1 MSNDWKHMRNQPKP
15 KMRQIVII
23 ALLLTGFNSYAK
35 YYPGT
40 LLFENG
46 KSREGFIEAN
56 LGDVVLFKGWM
67 DAEPEEIPAAGIK
80 TIWIKTNGGHKM
92 HEYHYLLVDISSG
105 RVSSRMWLKLVEKG
119 TVTLFVYET
128 IVQQNGSDKVEPL
141 YYYCLREGKQLAKLI
156 ATHSNNLL
164 FISKATQ
171 FFADNPELVE
181 KIESKE
187 YTWKNVQELVQAYNQ
202 SL

>member
-1 MSNDWKHMRNQPKP
+1 
-15 KMRQIVII
+15 MRQIVII

-46 KSREGFIEAN
+46 KSREGYIEAN

-67 DAEPEEIPAAGIK
+67 EAEPEEIRAAGIQ
-80 TIWIKTNGGHKM
+80 TVWIKTNEGHKM
-92 HEYHYLLVDISSG
+92 HEYHYLLVDISAG
-105 RVSSRMWLKLVEKG
+105 RVSSRMWLKLMEKG

-128 IVQQNGSDKVEPL
+128 IVQKDGSDQAAPL

-156 ATHSNNLL
+156 ATRSNNLL

-171 FFADNPELVE
+171 FFADKPLLVE

-187 YTWKNVQELVQAYNQ
+187 YTWENVQELVQAYNQ